1 MTREATLHADAAA
14 ELEAAAAWY
23 DERRAGLGLQFLA
36 AVDRTVQRARAWPRS
51 GVRMPEVP
59 DDLEVR
65 RLPVARF
72 PYHVVYLL
80 LHEVIHVL
88 AIAHD
93 HRRPGYWT
101 SRRPERRQ

>member
-1 MTREATLHADAAA
+1 
-14 ELEAAAAWY
+14 
-23 DERRAGLGLQFLA
+23 
-36 AVDRTVQRARAWPRS
+36 
-51 GVRMPEVP
+51 MPEVP